1 MSSSVSICQ
10 LMFGKQPSRTERQIC
25 RHSQPSRHR
34 RNICPLRAAL
44 LVLLSCS
51 TVVQAGNDHLDMFNC
66 KGKTCAVTE
75 LTDSNWQ
82 EELSKAPHLVMYVC
96 CVYQTTALCSLLL
109 THPPTRFYAP
119 WCGHCRVLAPKLKK
133 AAKAMVDADAQ
144 IRIGGLNVEPNRG
157 VQSLYRDIQGF
168 PWLKFVTSPTD
179 PRGALN
185 YRGVVTATL
194 TTPLASLHSDRA
206 FNTASAGEMEEKAIV
221 SFLTEQAKSL
231 GILAADEELVVDEGT
246 PDFETKAQ
254 RMGGQ
259 MDQEAWTAALAA
271 VQASKLHE
279 SEVRIHELRQIA
291 EYHKRSAQ
299 QLESGIQLLS
309 QNMQ

>member
-1 MSSSVSICQ
+1 
-10 LMFGKQPSRTERQIC
+10 
-25 RHSQPSRHR
+25 
-34 RNICPLRAAL
+34 
-44 LVLLSCS
+44 
-51 TVVQAGNDHLDMFNC
+51 
-66 KGKTCAVTE
+66 
-75 LTDSNWQ
+75 
-82 EELSKAPHLVMYVC
+82 
-96 CVYQTTALCSLLL
+96 
-109 THPPTRFYAP
+109 
-119 WCGHCRVLAPKLKK
+119 
-133 AAKAMVDADAQ
+133 
-144 IRIGGLNVEPNRG
+144 
-157 VQSLYRDIQGF
+157 
-168 PWLKFVTSPTD
+168 
-179 PRGALN
+179 
-185 YRGVVTATL
+185 
-194 TTPLASLHSDRA
+194 
-206 FNTASAGEMEEKAIV
+206 MEEKAIV

-246 PDFETKAQ
+246 PDFETEAQ